1 MARQDGSIK
10 AEPGSGRV
18 APFPVEVKPAA
29 RVEPLPAIQPVPA
42 AQPVPAPQPVDE
54 PDAKPDEQ
62 APASDAKPEAAPKKK
77 RSFKP
82 VIFGVAFLAAA
93 TAGGYYG
100 HEYWTVGRFM
110 VKTDDAYLQADITV
124 LSPRIQGY
132 VSEILFRENE
142 PVKAGAPIIRL
153 DDGDYTIA
161 LEVAKNR
168 ARTLTDTLA
177 RIDAQE
183 TAAKA
188 GVVQARASR
197 DAVDITIHNAQ
208 VRFDRTQG
216 LARTAVASKASL
228 DDARDA
234 LAAAKAQ
241 ATGADAAI
249 AAAQAQVGVIAAQ
262 RAETAN
268 QKRDLELGV
277 AQAQR
282 NLDLTVLRAPVDG
295 TFTNLSV
302 KLGDLVS
309 PGARMAAVV
318 PHDSLY
324 IEAFYKE
331 TQLGDIHPGAVAHLS
346 IDALDGPAYTGHV
359 TSISPAT
366 GSTFTLLP
374 PDNATGNFTKIVQ
387 RVGVRVALDDPSVK
401 DRLRAGLSTVVE
413 IDSRTGTGA
422 AAPEATADAAAG
434 R

>member
-1 MARQDGSIK
+1 MK
-10 AEPGSGRV
+10 AEAGSRRV
-18 APFPVEVKPAA
+18 AAFPVEVKPAA
-29 RVEPLPAIQPVPA
+29 KAEPKTPPQDAPEPA
-42 AQPVPAPQPVDE
+42 AMPE
-54 PDAKPDEQ
+54 AKPAEQ
-62 APASDAKPEAAPKKK
+62 APAAAEPQPAPMKKK

-82 VIFGVAFLAAA
+82 VIFGAAFLAAA
-93 TAGGYYG
+93 TAGVYYG

-132 VSEILFRENE
+132 VSEILFKENE
-142 PVKAGAPIIRL
+142 RVKAGDPVIRL

-161 LEVAKNR
+161 LEVARNR
-168 ARTLTDTLA
+168 AATLTDTLA

-183 TAAKA
+183 AAAKT
-188 GVVQARASR
+188 GVQQARANR

-216 LARTAVASKASL
+216 LAKTAVASQAAL

-234 LAAAKAQ
+234 LAAAKAE

-268 QKRDLELGV
+268 QKRDLALGV

-318 PHDSLY
+318 PHDSIY
-324 IEAFYKE
+324 VEAFYKE
-331 TQLGDIHPGAVAHLS
+331 TQLGDIHPGAVAHVS
-346 IDALDGPAYTGHV
+346 VDALGGNAFEGHV
-359 TSISPAT
+359 TSVSPAT
-366 GSTFTLLP
+366 GSTFSLLP

-413 IDSRTGTGA
+413 IDSRTGTVGA
-422 AAPEATADAAAG
+422 VPGGASPADATPAGPATAGAVAG